1 MRASGCGSKG
11 LVRIG
16 GGNLKSLVV
25 LIVLGLSAFATL
37 KARTA
42 QVWLGGAGIGGVIVA
57 LWWVSGG
64 LGDLAEDPASLQES
78 FLATHSHRM
87 EALRMVAPVG
97 YALDWLLFFG
107 DKAKVLTMGMVGVAG
122 GGCRVGG
129 GRKST

>member
-1 MRASGCGSKG
+1 MPTSAHRVPVRRA
-11 LVRIG
+11 V
-16 GGNLKSLVV
+16 
-25 LIVLGLSAFATL
+25 
-37 KARTA
+37 
-42 QVWLGGAGIGGVIVA
+42 LGGAGIGGVIVA

-64 LGDLAEDPASLQES
+64 LGDLAEDPASLQKS

-107 DKAKVLTMGMVGVAG
+107 DKAKGPDHGHRRRRWR
-122 GGCRVGG
+122 GCRVGG